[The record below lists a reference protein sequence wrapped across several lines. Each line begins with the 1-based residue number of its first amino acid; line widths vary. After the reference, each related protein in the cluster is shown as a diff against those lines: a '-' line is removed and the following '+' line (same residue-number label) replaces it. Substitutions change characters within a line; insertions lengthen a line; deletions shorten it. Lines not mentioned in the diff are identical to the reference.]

1 MPKIKKKQLNIIK
14 RYRFKKINFIILKKK
29 RCGSRGEQTWESDGL
44 EFSSWL
50 FLCIWLS
57 TEKKAQPKS

>member
-29 RCGSRGEQTWESDGL
+29 KVWVEGRADLGIRWT
-44 EFSSWL
+44 
-50 FLCIWLS
+50 
-57 TEKKAQPKS
+57 